1 MIKSI
6 AVAHKKTGMSIE
18 DFNRYW
24 KDVHGPLAAK
34 APGVRKYVQNHYLRI
49 PGRQFEG
56 DGIVEMWYDDLQ
68 GFENFMSFL
77 RTAEGKGLAEDG
89 ARFADMSHSQLWLV
103 EEHIIKDETREGK
116 S

>member
-6 AVAHKKTGMSIE
+6 VVAHKKAGMSTE
-18 DFNRYW
+18 EFNRYW
-24 KDVHGPLAAK
+24 KEVHGPIAAG
-34 APGVRKYVQNHYLRI
+34 APGVRKYVQNHFLKI

-68 GFENFMSFL
+68 GFENFMYFL
-77 RTAEGKGLAEDG
+77 GTPEGKFLAEDG
-89 ARFADMSHSQLWLV
+89 AKFADMSHSQLWLV
-103 EEHIIKDETREGK
+103 EEHIVKDETG